1 MVLIPFSFHSVPS
14 AAPELSVTAVTA
26 TSITVTWQPLPPC
39 EQNGVITNYT
49 ITYRMEGGMDMSFSE
64 SVVDAANLIHVVESL
79 TPYTNYSIKMAASTS
94 VGRGE
99 FGTEVTVQTSET
111 SKSQSVQLTFVPCIR
126 LEAPKCPCKPDP
138 SHL

>member
-1 MVLIPFSFHSVPS
+1 
-14 AAPELSVTAVTA
+14 
-26 TSITVTWQPLPPC
+26 
-39 EQNGVITNYT
+39 
-49 ITYRMEGGMDMSFSE
+49 MEGETDMSFNE
-64 SVVDAANLIHVVESL
+64 SVVDAPNHNNTYVVESL

-99 FGTEVTVQTSET
+99 FGPEVTVQTSET
-111 SKSQSVQLTFVPCIR
+111 SKSQSVQLTFVQCIR